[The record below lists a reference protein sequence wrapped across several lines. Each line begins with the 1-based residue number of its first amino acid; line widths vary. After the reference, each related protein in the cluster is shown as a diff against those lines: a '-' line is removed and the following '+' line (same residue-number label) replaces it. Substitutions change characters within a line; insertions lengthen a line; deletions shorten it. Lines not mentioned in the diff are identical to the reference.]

1 MEKKNKLRYN
11 EYGDNMKNNLKKI
24 IYLIVLIAITAFAS
38 YFLKDALDEKAQNN
52 LNNTNTNTEIVTNTN
67 EKEEIELQEAYVTKI
82 IDGDTLGVTIDGNY
96 YKVRLVGINCPEYTK
111 EIEPYGKEA
120 TEYTTEKLYNK
131 TIYLQKDISNT
142 DNYDRL
148 LRYVWLNKV
157 ETIDEETI
165 KNSLFNYELVINGL
179 AHSNY
184 YKPDITLQNY
194 LEDAENYAKQN
205 KIGMWQ

>member
-1 MEKKNKLRYN
+1 
-11 EYGDNMKNNLKKI
+11 MKNNLKKI

-52 LNNTNTNTEIVTNTN
+52 LNNTNTNTEIVKNTN

-96 YKVRLVGINCPEYTK
+96 YKVRLIGINCPEYTK